1 MSDQTSNL
9 YGQVY
14 EQILSK
20 VLAGSSKNFQL
31 VSPMENW
38 TWPPVSVGYI
48 DPEAYRFVGQVPQW
62 SAVGAYTPGGS
73 DMHQAYLQVLS
84 LWNALGKGINED
96 QIRQASEDVT
106 RAQNKLVQD
115 QQVADVSYISY
126 TKQLQAGVQP
136 QSYDSWIA
144 ENWKTTLD
152 DDKVHYKEALDALAL
167 VVGQK
172 NAGLQQAIT
181 AATPPKNPSE
191 SKPGFVKAQI
201 GLTME
206 VRPNYIFPD
215 PEVWANKVA
224 VEGGDSL
231 KIHVSAS
238 ALSTSLE
245 NSWAG
250 GSGSLDTGFFALY
263 GDGGW
268 QRMDL
273 ATEDRSVEVDIV
285 IRAYSLFNV
294 GPDPSWFDSGILST
308 LAIEDDWNPPYSTN
322 GGSGETPVFGEG
334 GVLPLVLTGLVAGY
348 QPIVDIT
355 MSNATYSKYRQRFD
369 SSGGIRVG
377 PFQIGG
383 SGGRAEK
390 KFLKKS
396 DKNKF
401 HVESKATYPFI
412 MGITVANPVS
422 SQIESGA
429 NRVR

>member
-14 EQILSK
+14 EQILRK

-62 SAVGAYTPGGS
+62 SAVGAYTPGGN

-84 LWNALGKGINED
+84 LWNALGKGIKDD

-115 QQVADVSYISY
+115 QQVADVSYVSY
-126 TKQLQAGVQP
+126 TKQLQAGEQP

-144 ENWKTTLD
+144 ENWKTILD
-152 DDKVHYKEALDALAL
+152 EDEAHYKEALAALAL

-172 NAGLQQAIT
+172 NAGLKDAIN
-181 AATPPKNPSE
+181 AATPPKDPSE
-191 SKPGFVKAQI
+191 SKPGFVKAQV
-201 GLTME
+201 GSNVE

-215 PEVWANKVA
+215 PHVWANKVA

-231 KIHVSAS
+231 KIHLSAS
-238 ALSTSLE
+238 ASSTSLA
-245 NSWAG
+245 NSWAR
-250 GSGSLDTGFFALY
+250 GSGSLNTGFFELF
-263 GDGGW
+263 GNGSW
-268 QRMDL
+268 QMIDL
-273 ATEDRSVEVDIV
+273 ASEDRSVQVDIV
-285 IRAYSLFNV
+285 IKAYSLFEV
-294 GPDPSWFDSGILST
+294 GPDPSWFNSGMLST
-308 LAIEDDWNPPYSTN
+308 LAIQNDWNPPYSSKGDKGTK
-322 GGSGETPVFGEG
+322 PIFGEG

-348 QPIVDIT
+348 QPSIDIT
-355 MSNATYSKYRQRFD
+355 MSDATYSKYKEHFD
-369 SSGGIRVG
+369 ASGGIRVG

-383 SGGRAEK
+383 TGGQSEEGIQK
-390 KFLKKS
+390 NS
-396 DKNKF
+396 DNKKF

-412 MGITVANPVS
+412 MGITVDTPGLRGLRGPI
-422 SQIESGA
+422 Q
-429 NRVR
+429 